1 MLKRILCI
9 LAALALLAALPASAE
24 EKARP
29 VTAEELDALL
39 GTVRALAVPSALLN
53 DPLAEE
59 ARQEDGTFFQYVI
72 AWIYAEGTELTEKTP
87 VNTLVFRDS
96 EGAVFRGTG
105 IDTRLADLLAAFPLE
120 NPELAGTREEALLY
134 LRQTAGDGFEYGR
147 LLRSGQQV
155 TAVEY
160 GEVLPAGDQFR
171 RAAVTYS
178 LLNGMV
184 VSIRVDG
191 LNPATAMLDAS
202 HALEMLSDL
211 QGLATRQEYRAVKT
225 SVNGLELTAFGEE
238 DLLFDGFSY
247 TELQPDSL
255 PGVPE
260 KELMDNGDG
269 TWLMRCDEESWE
281 AVFTCDEQ
289 GGNARILSLTLLDD
303 TVEGPRGVML
313 GDLFSED
320 FCRFRSGEN
329 EMAEDMTEVLYGT
342 ENIAPWG
349 FATYDPEDM
358 TLRYVTDTA
367 AGIEVELL
375 LRYENNLL
383 AEIILLTM

>member
-1 MLKRILCI
+1 MM
-9 LAALALLAALPASAE
+9 
-24 EKARP
+24 
-29 VTAEELDALL
+29 
-39 GTVRALAVPSALLN
+39 
-53 DPLAEE
+53 
-59 ARQEDGTFFQYVI
+59 ED
-72 AWIYAEGTELTEKTP
+72 E
-87 VNTLVFRDS
+87 
-96 EGAVFRGTG
+96 
-105 IDTRLADLLAAFPLE
+105 
-120 NPELAGTREEALLY
+120 
-134 LRQTAGDGFEYGR
+134 
-147 LLRSGQQV
+147 
-155 TAVEY
+155 
-160 GEVLPAGDQFR
+160 
-171 RAAVTYS
+171 
-178 LLNGMV
+178 
-184 VSIRVDG
+184 
-191 LNPATAMLDAS
+191 
-202 HALEMLSDL
+202 
-211 QGLATRQEYRAVKT
+211 
-225 SVNGLELTAFGEE
+225 
-238 DLLFDGFSY
+238 
-247 TELQPDSL
+247 
-255 PGVPE
+255 
-260 KELMDNGDG
+260 DG